1 MNELSAIDVL
11 LPGGAGALVTLIVL
25 LILRGNL
32 VSRAVLEDVRKDRDA
47 RVAELVAER
56 NAWREAHRESEAARI
71 EAQNQV
77 GELLEL
83 SRVADHVLRAI
94 RGEVPGNAMD
104 STVAAPPS

>member
-1 MNELSAIDVL
+1 VNDLSAISVL

-32 VSRAVLEDVRKDRDA
+32 VSRAVLEDVRKDRDD
-47 RVAELVAER
+47 RIAELAAER

-83 SRVADHVLRAI
+83 SRVADRVLRAI
-94 RGEVPGNAMD
+94 RGEVPGDAMD
-104 STVAAPPS
+104 PTVAAPPS

>member
-1 MNELSAIDVL
+1 VNELSAIDVL

-32 VSRAVLEDVRKDRDA
+32 VSRAVLEDVRKDRDERIA
-47 RVAELVAER
+47 VLVEER
-56 NAWREAHRESEAARI
+56 NAWRAAHRESEAARI

>member
-32 VSRAVLEDVRKDRDA
+32 VSRRVLEDVREDRDA
-47 RVAELVAER
+47 RVAEILAER

-104 STVAAPPS
+104 PTVAAPPS

>member
-1 MNELSAIDVL
+1 MNDLTAVDVL
-11 LPGGAGALVTLIVL
+11 LPGGAGAIVTLIVL

-56 NAWREAHRESEAARI
+56 DAWREAHRESEAARI

-94 RGEVPGNAMD
+94 RGEVPGDAMD
-104 STVAAPPS
+104 QPVAAPPS

>member
-11 LPGGAGALVTLIVL
+11 LPGGAGAIVTLIVL

-47 RVAELVAER
+47 RVAEILAER

-94 RGEVPGNAMD
+94 RGEVPGDAMD

>member
-1 MNELSAIDVL
+1 MNEVAAVDVL
-11 LPGGAGALVTLIVL
+11 LPGGAGAIVTLIVL
-25 LILRGNL
+25 LILRGSL

-56 NAWREAHRESEAARI
+56 DAWREAHRESEAARI

-77 GELLEL
+77 SELLEL

-94 RGEVPGNAMD
+94 RGEVPGDAMD
-104 STVAAPPS
+104 PTVAAPPS

>member
-1 MNELSAIDVL
+1 VNELTAVGVL
-11 LPGGAGALVTLIVL
+11 LPGGAGAIVTLIVL

-32 VSRAVLEDVRKDRDA
+32 VSRAVLEDVRKDRDD

-56 NAWREAHRESEAARI
+56 NAWRDAHRESEAARI

-94 RGEVPGNAMD
+94 RGEVPGDAMEQ
-104 STVAAPPS
+104 SVAAPPS

>member
-1 MNELSAIDVL
+1 MSDLSALAVL
-11 LPGGAGALVTLIVL
+11 LPGGAGAIVTLIVL
-25 LILRGNL
+25 LILRGSL

-77 GELLEL
+77 GELVEL
-83 SRVADHVLRAI
+83 ARIADHVLRAI
-94 RGEVPGNAMD
+94 RGEVPGDAMD
-104 STVAAPPS
+104 QTVAAPPS

>member
-1 MNELSAIDVL
+1 MSDLSAVAVL
-11 LPGGAGALVTLIVL
+11 LPGGAGAIVTLIVL

-56 NAWREAHRESEAARI
+56 DAWRAAYKESETARI

-83 SRVADHVLRAI
+83 SRVADRVLRAM
-94 RGEVPGNAMD
+94 RGEVPGDAMD
-104 STVAAPPS
+104 PTVAAPPS

>member
-1 MNELSAIDVL
+1 MNELSAIGVL

-47 RVAELVAER
+47 RVAELAAER
-56 NAWREAHRESEAARI
+56 NAWREAHKESEAARI